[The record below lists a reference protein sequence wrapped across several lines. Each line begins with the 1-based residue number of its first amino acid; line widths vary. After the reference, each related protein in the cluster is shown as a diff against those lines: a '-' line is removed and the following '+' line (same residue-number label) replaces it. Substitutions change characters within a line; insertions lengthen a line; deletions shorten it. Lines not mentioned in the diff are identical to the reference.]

1 MKKLIIDILRPAS
14 FDAAFIRL
22 VAFSVLLS
30 FSCNSVK
37 RVLND
42 EGKTAK
48 VVDKYLQTHPF
59 PTDTVN
65 QFLPGKTDTTTQ
77 LLFSYDT
84 TMLHDTVQVTKI
96 ETRYKTVTKVDTLV
110 KTIVDNSLLQACQA
124 RLMTSDYD
132 KKQAVIDQQA
142 AKQKAKQWQFY
153 FFITIGVIM
162 LLVLLYIF
170 FGRK

>member
-1 MKKLIIDILRPAS
+1 MTSKQFFLWLFFCFALG
-14 FDAAFIRL
+14 FA
-22 VAFSVLLS
+22 
-30 FSCNSVK
+30 CNSVK
-37 RVLND
+37 RVMND

-65 QFLPGKTDTTTQ
+65 TYLPGKTDTTVQ

-84 TMLHDTVQVTKI
+84 AMVHDTVHVTKT
-96 ETRYKTVTKVDTLV
+96 ETRYKTVTKVDTIV
-110 KTIVDNSLLQACQA
+110 KKIIDNSLLQACQA

-132 KKQAVIDQQA
+132 KKQAVIDREA
-142 AKQKAKQWQFY
+142 ADQRAGKWRFY
-153 FFITIGVIM
+153 FWLTVGVIA
-162 LLVLLYIF
+162 LLVVLYIF